1 MTRALLTLLLLTPPA
16 VAEGPEEL
24 IKRDLSNWTMVAKP
38 PGDAS
43 QTWTIDGDILKCTGK
58 PTGCLLTK
66 SEYTNYTLTLE
77 YRYPPNTAKRAN
89 SGLLIHCQKQDV
101 FWPLSYEVQLAQG
114 QTGDIWLQ
122 SDAKKQFPKVM
133 IPAEQLD
140 AKNPTR
146 HYFRLMGITEKPYPE
161 WNRVRVEAIADKLT
175 VHVNEIVAN
184 RATGLS
190 LTKGRIGLQAEGVAV
205 EFRKIELISPVARD

>member
-1 MTRALLTLLLLTPPA
+1 MTRTLLTLLLLTTPPA
-16 VAEGPEEL
+16 ADGPEQL
-24 IKRDLSNWTMVAKP
+24 IKRDLSNWTTVAKP

-43 QTWTIDGDILKCTGK
+43 STWTIDGDVLKCTGK

-66 SEYTNYTLTLE
+66 SEYMNYTLTLD

-89 SGLLIHCQKQDV
+89 SGLLIHCQKHDV

-114 QTGDIWLQ
+114 QIGDIWLQ
-122 SDAKKQFPKVM
+122 SDAQKQFPKVT
-133 IPAEQLD
+133 IPAAQLD

-146 HYFRLMGITEKPYPE
+146 HYFRLAGVTEKAYPE
-161 WNRVRVEAIADKLT
+161 WNRVRVEAFDDNLT
-175 VHVNEIVAN
+175 VHVNNSVAN

-190 LTKGRIGLQAEGVAV
+190 LTKGRIGLQAEGVGV
-205 EFRKIELISPVARD
+205 EFRKIELVSPVGQD